1 MAAAS
6 TGERVASPTKGQVD
20 VHGMTH
26 PGKVRVQN
34 EDHFLIASMEK
45 ALRVE
50 ETSIPEGMLKG
61 LVNASHSFLFC
72 VADGVG
78 GLSGGDRASE
88 AAVRSVARYVNDA
101 TRCYYNVPP
110 SEEQRLLDELRAAVL
125 RAHTVLR
132 EEEAGTATTLTM
144 AFVAWPR
151 AFIVHVGDSRGYRL
165 RDGRLEQLTTDQTI
179 AQAMV
184 DAGVMSAAEADAT
197 QWKHVLASAL
207 GSDEATPACFL
218 TDCQWNDVML
228 LCTDG
233 LTKHV
238 TEQQIGEVLANAED
252 AESACRRLVELA
264 LAGGGRDNVT
274 VVVAHTLTS

>member
-1 MAAAS
+1 MAT
-6 TGERVASPTKGQVD
+6 TGEQTAVAPTRAQVD

-26 PGKVRVQN
+26 AGRVRVQN
-34 EDHFLIASMEK
+34 EDHFLVASMEK

-50 ETSIPEGMLKG
+50 ETSIPETMLKG

-78 GLSGGDRASE
+78 GLAGGDRASE
-88 AAVRSVARYVNDA
+88 AAVRAVARYVNDA

-110 SEEQRLLDELRAAVL
+110 SEEQRLLDELRTAVL

-165 RDGRLEQLTTDQTI
+165 RGGRLEQLTTDQTI

-184 DAGVMSAAEADAT
+184 DAGVMSSAEADAT

-218 TDCQWNDVML
+218 TDCQWDDVML

-238 TEQQIGEVLANAED
+238 EFDEIAAALAVPRPAAET
-252 AESACRRLVELA
+252 CRALVDLA
-264 LAGGGRDNVT
+264 LERGGTDNITVIVGRLRK
-274 VVVAHTLTS
+274 A

>member
-1 MAAAS
+1 MTAAS
-6 TGERVASPTKGQVD
+6 TGEHQAAPTQAEVD

-50 ETSIPEGMLKG
+50 EASIPESMLKG
-61 LVNASHSFLFC
+61 LVNASHSYLFC

-78 GLSGGDRASE
+78 GLAGGDRASE
-88 AAVRSVARYVNDA
+88 AAVRAVARYVNDA

-110 SEEQRLLDELRAAVL
+110 SEEQRLLDELRTAVL
-125 RAHTVLR
+125 RAHAVLR

-151 AFIVHVGDSRGYRL
+151 AFVVHVGDSRAYRL

-184 DAGVMSAAEADAT
+184 DAGVMSPAEADAT

-218 TDCQWNDVML
+218 TDCHRQDIML

-238 TEQQIGEVLANAED
+238 QADEIAA
-252 AESACRRLVELA
+252 ELA
-264 LAGGGRDNVT
+264 IARSAAETCQALVDRALERGGTDNITVIVGRLRT
-274 VVVAHTLTS
+274 R